1 MATYRDMAPPQSPP
15 PQPPPPEAHP
25 DPWPLAGLV
34 LRTPRLELRPDDD
47 AGLRELVE
55 VAYAGVHPPEEMP
68 FTHPW
73 TDADPRYLGR
83 GSLQYFWRCR
93 ADVGPERWAVN
104 FIVRLDGRV
113 IGTQGLM
120 AAGFAQTREVSSGS
134 WLGLAFQ
141 ARGLGTEMRAA
152 VLGLAF
158 DHMAARAARSEAFV
172 DNPASLAVSRRLGYR
187 DDGSRVEPRRGTA
200 ATLQRV
206 LLDRAGWDAHR
217 PGWTVEVSGLG
228 PCLGLLGAQ

>member
-1 MATYRDMAPPQSPP
+1 MVTFPN
-15 PQPPPPEAHP
+15 
-25 DPWPLAGLV
+25 PWPLADLV
-34 LRTPRLELRPDDD
+34 LYTPRLELRPDED

-55 VAYAGVHPPEEMP
+55 VAYDGVHPPEEMP

-83 GSLQYFWRCR
+83 GSMQYFWRAR
-93 ADVGPERWAVN
+93 ADLSPQRWAVN
-104 FIVRLDGRV
+104 FIVRLGGRV

-120 AAGFAQTREVSSGS
+120 GVDFAVTREVSSGS
-134 WLGLAFQ
+134 WLGVAHQ
-141 ARGLGTEMRAA
+141 GRGLGTEMRAA

-158 DHMAARAARSEAFV
+158 DQLAARTARSEAFV

-187 DDGSRVEPRRGTA
+187 EDGSLAHVRRATA

-206 LLDRAGWDAHR
+206 LLDRAGWDAYR
-217 PGWTVEVSGLG
+217 PAWTLEVRGLDD
-228 PCLGLLGAQ
+228 CLDLLGAG